1 MAECMKWKVTMDIN
15 GSIEGLK
22 NSVIEALEDLYDLDI
37 PQDKLWTEELINRL
51 SEISGSINREIAVYV
66 DRKGRITDVC
76 VGDFKTVCLNEA
88 GGRRSKYRLS
98 GVRCIHTHPNE
109 SGMLS
114 AVDVSSL
121 KALRLDMMAAVGVH
135 KQKPTEIYVAVS
147 SPISVEDVEI
157 FGPYSAEKEDFEAL
171 IEYIGEADEF
181 LREQHAETLK
191 NEQEKAILVGIK
203 TQETK
208 NILGVSE
215 ADISL
220 IELKEL
226 AQAAGAKVVASVIQ
240 NRESRDV
247 AFYIGKGKVEELS
260 LLVQT
265 NEADLVIFDEEISPS
280 QQRNLEEALG
290 VKIIDRTGLI
300 LDIFAQRARSREG
313 KIQVELA
320 QLEYNLPRLHGLGQ
334 VLSRLGGGIGTRGP
348 GETKLETDR
357 RHIRRKISTLK
368 EQLKEIKKQRSL
380 LRVERKRNRVPVA
393 ALVGYTNSG
402 KSTLLNTLCG
412 SDVYVENQLFAT
424 LDTTTRQL
432 LLDDND
438 MILVTDT
445 VGFIRKLPHH
455 LLDAFKSTLEE
466 AVFADVLVLVVDS
479 SDPYAEDHI
488 RIVDGILGELGAGQK
503 PSIIAL
509 NKVDKTDADNRA
521 RITSD
526 RPVIEISAKTGFG
539 LDKLKQCLKEMLLEV
554 RVKVKLAIP
563 FQDGWVLPWLY
574 ENGKV
579 LSVEYDENNSLV
591 EAELDK
597 EAITRIKKYLLANSY
612 DAPDE

>member
-1 MAECMKWKVTMDIN
+1 MDVSGN
-15 GSIEGLK
+15 TEGLK
-22 NSVIEALEDLYDLDI
+22 NSVIEALDGLYNLDI
-37 PQDKLWTEELINRL
+37 PQDKLWTEELVNTL
-51 SEISGSINREIAVYV
+51 SGISGSINREIAVYI
-66 DRKGRITDVC
+66 DRKGHITDVS
-76 VGDFKTVCLNEA
+76 VGDFKTVDLNEVE
-88 GGRRSKYRLS
+88 GRRSKTRLS
-98 GVRCIHTHPNE
+98 GIRCIHTHPNE

-114 AVDVSSL
+114 AVDVSSM
-121 KALRLDMMAAVGVH
+121 KALRLDMIAAIGI
-135 KQKPTEIYVAVS
+135 KDQKPNDIYVTVP
-147 SPISVEDVEI
+147 SPISLEDVEL
-157 FGPYSAEKEDFEAL
+157 FGPYSADKEDFEAL

-181 LREQHAETLK
+181 LREQYTENLK
-191 NEQEKAILVGIK
+191 NEEERAILVGIK

-208 NILGVSE
+208 NILGMSE
-215 ADISL
+215 ADISM

-226 AQAAGAKVVASVIQ
+226 AQAAGAHVVASIIQ
-240 NRESRDV
+240 SRESRD
-247 AFYIGKGKVEELS
+247 AAYFIGKGKVEELS
-260 LLVQT
+260 ILVQT
-265 NEADLVIFDEEISPS
+265 NEAGIVVFDEEISPS
-280 QQRNLEEALG
+280 QQRNLEAALG
-290 VKIIDRTGLI
+290 VKVLDRTGLI

-320 QLEYNLPRLHGLGQ
+320 QLEYNLPRLQGLGL

-348 GETKLETDR
+348 GETKLETDK
-357 RHIRRKISTLK
+357 RHIRRKINILK

-402 KSTLLNTLCG
+402 KSTLINALCG
-412 SDVYVENQLFAT
+412 SDVYAENQLFAT

-432 LLDDND
+432 SLDDNG

-466 AVFADVLVLVVDS
+466 AVFADVLVIVVDS

-488 RIVDGILGELGAGQK
+488 RIVDSILDELGAGQK
-503 PSIIAL
+503 PSLIAL
-509 NKVDKTDADNRA
+509 NKVDKINACNES

-526 RPVIEISAKTGFG
+526 RTIIEISAKTGFG
-539 LDKLKQCLKEMLLEV
+539 LDKLKDYFKEMLLEV
-554 RVKVKLAIP
+554 RIKVKLAIP
-563 FQDGWVLPWLY
+563 FSEGWVLPWLY

-579 LSVEYDENNSLV
+579 LSAEYDENSSIV

-597 EAITRIKKYLLANSY
+597 EALARIEKYTIV
-612 DAPDE
+612 